1 MVSNW
6 LTLIGVKEVYIK
18 KLHEEEVDGRILCEL
33 SEEYLEKKIG
43 LKSGPALLIIKKRD
57 ELVNSQKARSKHL
70 HKQISGKNDHETS
83 AIKSEET
90 RADIMEE
97 HKEDSVP
104 VITTKRDSKLRPFDM
119 KGVDFTYV
127 KNSVLLPES
136 GVDDFIRPCHE
147 YKSFAIAAR
156 LDRQRLQAKF
166 AKEVLKFATG
176 CMNIRTNGTIH
187 FGVMDSRGDTGYVH
201 GEIIGIPVKEK
212 DVYFDAFDYIERS
225 FSSSE
230 SEVVR
235 LCISEPQFV
244 QVVCSNSTEELY
256 IVEVDIKP
264 TLSIVKSKVFSVS
277 LPNFN
282 EKANK
287 VQFEKKTAYR
297 RVGSKTEP
305 VADLSEFY
313 QQVSF
318 RDVLREEA
326 EKRLNFTA
334 PKLSQNLG
342 KKLIMLITGGKKI
355 MDKEKWHILVT
366 NRFLEKD
373 LQSIDFLL
381 NMNIFC
387 VFDFDPDSNVSG
399 LCYEYNKHHVVNRHF
414 MQNYKI
420 PSGLSIREFE
430 SHQRL
435 FDQISWIFCNGRNDF
450 KGNEPPCDEKTWVKT
465 KRTLLKDCVS
475 LICKDIL
482 PKGTFQVIFLLTSSV
497 DTPFLTRSM
506 SSSLTWK
513 DMKTLSALQNQR
525 RISRNGSVLL

>member
-70 HKQISGKNDHETS
+70 HKQTSGKNDHETS
-83 AIKSEET
+83 AIKSEDT

-212 DVYFDAFDYIERS
+212 DVYCDAFDYIERS

-230 SEVVR
+230 S
-235 LCISEPQFV
+235 
-244 QVVCSNSTEELY
+244 
-256 IVEVDIKP
+256 
-264 TLSIVKSKVFSVS
+264 
-277 LPNFN
+277 
-282 EKANK
+282 
-287 VQFEKKTAYR
+287 
-297 RVGSKTEP
+297 
-305 VADLSEFY
+305 
-313 QQVSF
+313 
-318 RDVLREEA
+318 
-326 EKRLNFTA
+326 
-334 PKLSQNLG
+334 
-342 KKLIMLITGGKKI
+342 
-355 MDKEKWHILVT
+355 
-366 NRFLEKD
+366 
-373 LQSIDFLL
+373 
-381 NMNIFC
+381 
-387 VFDFDPDSNVSG
+387 
-399 LCYEYNKHHVVNRHF
+399 
-414 MQNYKI
+414 
-420 PSGLSIREFE
+420 
-430 SHQRL
+430 
-435 FDQISWIFCNGRNDF
+435 
-450 KGNEPPCDEKTWVKT
+450 
-465 KRTLLKDCVS
+465 
-475 LICKDIL
+475 
-482 PKGTFQVIFLLTSSV
+482 
-497 DTPFLTRSM
+497 
-506 SSSLTWK
+506 
-513 DMKTLSALQNQR
+513 
-525 RISRNGSVLL
+525 